1 MSKGIEKT
9 ISVVGLGKLGASMAA
24 GFASR
29 GFRVIGV
36 DINPKSVEALNQ
48 GLPPIQETGLAE
60 MIQAHREAIRGTLST
75 EDALLGSHISF
86 VIIPTPS
93 DARGAFSLTYAKSA
107 FQEIGKALRK
117 KKEYHTV
124 VLTSTVL
131 PGATR
136 HGLLPILEKE
146 SGKKC
151 GTDFG
156 LCYNPEFIALGSVI
170 WDFLNPD
177 FYLLGQFDER
187 SGDALEAV
195 HHKVTKNRAPVKR
208 MSLENA
214 ELAKIA
220 VNSFVTMKI
229 SFANMLAEFCEKIPG
244 GNVDV
249 VSDALGMD
257 KRIGRKYLTGG
268 LGFGGPCFPRDNL
281 ALNFMGKTFGV
292 DTALLRENDAYNRRL
307 AGGLVKKISPH
318 ISRKASVGVLGL
330 AYKPFSNVV
339 EESPGVFI
347 CQALADEGYR
357 VIAHDP
363 LAVSSARGILEYR
376 AVLTENLE
384 EVLHESEVLIVTTPD
399 PIYCKIFARKHLQK
413 NIKVIVDP
421 WRIIN
426 KAKQFTGVRYIAF
439 GKECPGNNSLRILE
453 SLWGEFAQTL

>member
-1 MSKGIEKT
+1 MSRGTAQT
-9 ISVVGLGKLGASMAA
+9 ISVIGLGKLGASMAA

-29 GFRVIGV
+29 GYRVVGV

-48 GLPPIQETGLAE
+48 GLPTVQETGLAE
-60 MIQAHREAIRGTLST
+60 MIHAHRDSIRGTLST
-75 EDALLGSHISF
+75 EEAVMESHISF

-107 FQEIGKALRK
+107 FREIGQALRK
-117 KKEYHTV
+117 KKDYHTV
-124 VLTSTVL
+124 VMTSTVL

-136 HGLLPILEKE
+136 LGLLPILEKE

-151 GTDFG
+151 GRDFG

-170 WDFLNPD
+170 RDFLNPD
-177 FYLLGQFDER
+177 FYLVGQFDDL

-195 HHKVTKNRAPVKR
+195 HLQVSVNQAPVKR

-244 GNVDV
+244 GDVDV

-268 LGFGGPCFPRDNL
+268 LGFGGPCFPRDNV
-281 ALNFMGKTFGV
+281 ALNFLGEALGV
-292 DTALLRENDAYNRRL
+292 DSNLLKENDSYNRRL
-307 AGGLVKKISPH
+307 VDALVKKIAPH
-318 ISRKASVGVLGL
+318 IPHKCSVGILGL
-330 AYKPFSNVV
+330 AYKPFSHVI
-339 EESPGVFI
+339 EESPGVVI
-347 CQALADEGYR
+347 CKALADAGYR

-363 LAVSSARGILEYR
+363 LAVGSARGALEYR
-376 AVLTENLE
+376 VILTENLE
-384 EVLHESEVLIVTTPD
+384 EVLRESEVLIVTTPD
-399 PIYCKIFARKHLQK
+399 PIYRGLLQK
-413 NIKVIVDP
+413 MKSPANLKVLVDP
-421 WRIIN
+421 WRILGEA
-426 KAKQFTGVRYIAF
+426 AKVRGIRHLPF
-439 GKECPGNNSLRILE
+439 GKELPGNRSLEILKN
-453 SLWGEFAQTL
+453 LWAE